1 MGSVKDGQDDS
12 AQPFLQRLYD
22 RPFVLLGLGMA
33 VMLAFYTLWGWF
45 ELTQMPTS
53 TLP

>member
-1 MGSVKDGQDDS
+1 MKNEDEQGE
-12 AQPFLQRLYD
+12 QPFLQRLYD
-22 RPFVLLGLGMA
+22 RPFVLLGLGMV